1 MEERG
6 QTQQP
11 RERRGSHGW
20 SAGIRRAR
28 RLGRVAA
35 SRSHSPLAS
44 VAFYNGLAASAPPA
58 PAVGGGGRGEEEP
71 VAAAGFLPGC
81 QGTSYTPALG
91 SAAGAARQE
100 PGGLAGLP
108 SLENLGLV

>member
-1 MEERG
+1 MAGVQEFGGPGGWAVSQLLVVTR
-6 QTQQP
+6 
-11 RERRGSHGW
+11 GW
-20 SAGIRRAR
+20 S
-28 RLGRVAA
+28 RLLFIMGWQ
-35 SRSHSPLAS
+35 PP
-44 VAFYNGLAASAPPA
+44 PPA

-81 QGTSYTPALG
+81 QGTSCNPALG
-91 SAAGAARQE
+91 SAAGAARWE

>member
-1 MEERG
+1 MAGVQEFGGPGGWAVSQLPEVTRRWPRLLFIMG
-6 QTQQP
+6 WQP
-11 RERRGSHGW
+11 
-20 SAGIRRAR
+20 
-28 RLGRVAA
+28 
-35 SRSHSPLAS
+35 P
-44 VAFYNGLAASAPPA
+44 PPA

-100 PGGLAGLP
+100 TGGLAGLP